1 MRIANKTIL
10 VTGAGNGIGRELV
23 LLLLRKGA
31 RVLALDISQQALDE
45 LNDLVDPDDKR
56 KMTTNVVDVTDLYE
70 IEVVRDQIVS
80 KFNQIDGLINNAGII
95 QPFVKLNELAYR
107 DIDRVME
114 VNFQGCLF
122 MTKTFLPDL
131 LKRPVAHLVNTSSMG
146 GFLPVP
152 GQAIYG
158 AAKAAVKLMTE
169 GLIEELKNTNVKVSV
184 VYPGAVGTNIM
195 KNSGLTAAPEMET
208 SGKSAMV
215 LTPQKAAQQIIKGIE
230 KDKTRIFVGKDS
242 KIMNLIYRL
251 NAGFASNLVGKQ
263 MTKLIEN

>member
-1 MRIANKTIL
+1 MKIYDKNII
-10 VTGAGNGIGRELV
+10 VTGAANGIGRELV
-23 LLLLRKGA
+23 HVLLRKGA
-31 RVLALDISQQALDE
+31 HVLALDINQQALAE
-45 LNDLVDPDDKR
+45 LNNVVDPDYK
-56 KMTTNVVDVTDLYE
+56 KKLTPYAVDVTDLRE
-70 IEVVRDQIVS
+70 IEVLRDQIVS
-80 KFNQIDGLINNAGII
+80 QFNQIDGLINNAGII
-95 QPFVKLNELAYR
+95 QPFVKLHELAYR

-122 MTKTFLPDL
+122 MTKAFLPYL
-131 LKRPVAHLVNTSSMG
+131 LKSPSAHLINTSSMG

-208 SGKSAMV
+208 SGKSAMI